1 MEAIALIEL
10 DSIAAGFRAADELVK
25 RARVD
30 LLESRPLDPGK
41 YLILFRGDVASV
53 EAAFARGVEVAGEN
67 LVDRLFLPAAHE
79 SIVPLLAGGTTDPPI
94 DSLGIIETTAVA
106 SILRA
111 ADTAVK
117 AAPVILL
124 RIHMARRIG
133 GKGYLVLTGALAD
146 VEAAVAAGTAK
157 ARSSGKLAGETILP
171 APAEETYRKIGEE
184 WL

>member
-1 MEAIALIEL
+1 MEAIALLEL

-67 LVDRLFLPAAHE
+67 LVDRVILPAAHE
-79 SIVPLLAGGTTDPPI
+79 SILPVLAGERKETPI
-94 DSLGIIETTAVA
+94 DALGIIETTAVA
-106 SILRA
+106 SIIRA
-111 ADTAVK
+111 ADAAAK
-117 AAPVILL
+117 AAPVRLV
-124 RIHMARRIG
+124 RIHLARRTG
-133 GKGYLVLTGALAD
+133 GKGYLVLTGALAN
-146 VEAAVAAGTAK
+146 VEAAVSAGTAE
-157 ARSSGKLAGETILP
+157 ARSSGKLAGETVLP